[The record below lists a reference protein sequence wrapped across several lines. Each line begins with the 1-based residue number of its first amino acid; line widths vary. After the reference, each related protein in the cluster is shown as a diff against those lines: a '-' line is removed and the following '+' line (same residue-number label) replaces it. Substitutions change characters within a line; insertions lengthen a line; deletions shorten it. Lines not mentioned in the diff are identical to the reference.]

1 MSNGAAAAL
10 AAQAA
15 AINALKA
22 YGTIVLLEPRS
33 FIDIL
38 SRSERPLVVHTT
50 GGVFRTV
57 HKYLI
62 PYRGLVFYSKFPS
75 PIRFHEDVELVEAG
89 KFWIPNM

>member
-1 MSNGAAAAL
+1 MNGAA

-22 YGTIVLLEPRS
+22 YGTVVRVEPRS

-50 GGVFRTV
+50 AGLFRLV
-57 HKYLI
+57 HKYLT
-62 PYRGLVFYSKFPS
+62 PYRGLVFYSKLPR
-75 PIRFHEDVELVEAG
+75 PIQFHGDVELVEAARI
-89 KFWIPNM
+89 WIPNM